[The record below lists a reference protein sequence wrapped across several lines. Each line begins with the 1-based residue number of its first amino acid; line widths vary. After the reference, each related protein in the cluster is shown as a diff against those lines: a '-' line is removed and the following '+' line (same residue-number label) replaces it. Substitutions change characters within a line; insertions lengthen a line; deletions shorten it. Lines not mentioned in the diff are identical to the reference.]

1 MNPSLEWSTAE
12 ATLHLV
18 SNYHKS
24 TMFLIDDGF
33 LPFALSYL
41 ANNVPSLNSF
51 LEKQKSFDS
60 RVKACYDRAR
70 KQWKCSAAKE
80 QYEGKE
86 FEHLE
91 DLKQFLV
98 GDRNGMD
105 SEILELVGNWVLE
118 MRKDPACATYIN
130 EIKTEGLLAKNS
142 DELMAIATKMDEL
155 KSVAGDIGRIIE
167 DGLKLILQHPRRGS
181 HFWENENDKALVLID
196 DYLSG
201 KNRSSI
207 PGFLF
212 GGNKL
217 KDGSL
222 WSDTVIIERITEDL
236 TKQGVMLVKAAEGRG
251 KSILCLQVAYGFFQ
265 KGFSVFI
272 TQKSWDWEQI
282 RDLVEEIIIND
293 LHAVVIME
301 DVHKLSTESNDVID
315 FIKTYCRNRESG
327 NDPFHALF
335 LMNLRPSL
343 EGEEDLE
350 INTLPDDYLLD
361 LTSDSIQ
368 ESRSRELTDYLVS
381 YYHLDMAS
389 LRVERTPLQEAIP
402 PNLKIL
408 SAYFDIYTDP
418 KRPSNIASESKVLH
432 LYIRNYGLHNATQQ
446 QIDAL
451 GFLGSLGFFDAPVDV
466 AFLSEEEEAY
476 LNNYRDQGLCYQ
488 VYHKYY
494 MSHSTDARFLCLAL
508 CSRSARRKPLYKD
521 LIEDISKAIKQ
532 YGQRILAY
540 RSMPEDIRLDV
551 ESDFVSPILMPL
563 YQMEGFEDLSSYFR
577 EVRIASKIVEK
588 LSPTFIL
595 AALTFHDDNDL
606 SRKKIYLRKIAFLRD
621 NITKIPFATIVK
633 LSYTMK
639 KYYGYGEKVMEDL
652 FGDSGGTV
660 LLSYLRKRGQEVYY
674 GDYSSSRKIIQSLG
688 DVHKDLIVRY
698 GLLYKKDSPY
708 NYSGISIKEAR
719 VITHEIVLLYAK
731 GERTLLGSIHEM
743 EEIMD
748 CVKDSLSLSRDQE
761 IQPHLSLLFHDIG
774 IMSVSLYERCIREEV
789 FVKEVDYIMKDSIV
803 SSDSLYYLSRYYR
816 SDLYEKERIDQW
828 IQAQMR
834 SNREI
839 MEKWIETVQN
849 NNPQSVLNESFL
861 AYSIKQM
868 LSDNKN

>member
-1 MNPSLEWSTAE
+1 MYFIE
-12 ATLHLV
+12 
-18 SNYHKS
+18 
-24 TMFLIDDGF
+24 DGF

-41 ANNVPSLNSF
+41 ANNVPSLVSF
-51 LEKQKSFDS
+51 LEQQKSFDS
-60 RVKACYDRAR
+60 RIKACFDRAR

-80 QYEGKE
+80 RYEGKA

-98 GDRNGMD
+98 GNRDGMD
-105 SEILELVGNWVLE
+105 SEISELIGKWVLE
-118 MRKDPACATYIN
+118 MRKDPVCATFIN

-142 DELMAIATKMDEL
+142 GELMAIATKMDEL
-155 KSVAGDIGRIIE
+155 KGVAGDIGRVIE
-167 DGLKLILQHPRRGS
+167 DGLKLILQQPRRGS
-181 HFWENENDKALVLID
+181 HFWENENDKALVRID

-201 KNRSSI
+201 KNRSNI

-222 WSDTVIIERITEDL
+222 WSDTTINERITEGL
-236 TKQGVMLVKAAEGRG
+236 TRQGMMLVKAAEGRG
-251 KSILCLQVAYGFFQ
+251 KSILCLQVSYGFFQ
-265 KGFSVFI
+265 EGYSVFI

-293 LHAVVIME
+293 LRAVVVME

-315 FIKTYCRNRESG
+315 FLKVYCRNCESG
-327 NDPFHALF
+327 NEPFHTLF

-350 INTLPDDYLLD
+350 VNTLPDEYHLD
-361 LTSDSIQ
+361 LTSDSVQ

-381 YYHLDMAS
+381 YYHLDIDS
-389 LRVERTPLQEAIP
+389 LRVERAPLQEAIP

-451 GFLGSLGFFDAPVDV
+451 SFLGALGYFDAPVDA

-488 VYHKYY
+488 VYHKFY

-508 CSRSARRKPLYKD
+508 SSRNARRKPLYKD
-521 LIEDISKAIKQ
+521 LIEDISEAIKQ

-551 ESDFVSPILMPL
+551 ESDFVLPILMPL
-563 YQMEGFEDLSSYFR
+563 YHMDGFEDLSGYFR
-577 EVRIASKIVEK
+577 QVRIASNIVEK

-595 AALTFHDDNDL
+595 AALSFHDDDL
-606 SRKKIYLRKIAFLRD
+606 SRKKIYLRKKVFLRD
-621 NITKIPFATIVK
+621 NITKISFATIVK
-633 LSYTMK
+633 LCYTMK

-674 GDYSSSRKIIQSLG
+674 GDFSSSRKIIQSLG
-688 DVHKDLIVRY
+688 DVHRDLIVRY
-698 GLLYKKDSPY
+698 GLLFKRDSPY
-708 NYSGISIKEAR
+708 NYSGIA
-719 VITHEIVLLYAK
+719 VH
-731 GERTLLGSIHEM
+731 
-743 EEIMD
+743 
-748 CVKDSLSLSRDQE
+748 
-761 IQPHLSLLFHDIG
+761 
-774 IMSVSLYERCIREEV
+774 
-789 FVKEVDYIMKDSIV
+789 
-803 SSDSLYYLSRYYR
+803 
-816 SDLYEKERIDQW
+816 
-828 IQAQMR
+828 
-834 SNREI
+834 
-839 MEKWIETVQN
+839 
-849 NNPQSVLNESFL
+849 
-861 AYSIKQM
+861 
-868 LSDNKN
+868 